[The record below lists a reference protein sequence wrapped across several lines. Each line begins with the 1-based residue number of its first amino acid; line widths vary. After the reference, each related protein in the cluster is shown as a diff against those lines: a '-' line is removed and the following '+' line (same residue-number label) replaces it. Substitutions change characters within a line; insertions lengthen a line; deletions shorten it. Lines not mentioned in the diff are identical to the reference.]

1 MSSSYKFECQVQ
13 GQDLDL
19 YYEDAAVAIDLTPN
33 IEHRRYEHLRQV
45 DMAGYEVIMPVA
57 EVENLI
63 TNLQTMV
70 AKIRENFPDAA

>member
-1 MSSSYKFECQVQ
+1 MSSEVYVFQDVARREEVSLWFE
-13 GQDLDL
+13 D
-19 YYEDAAVAIDLTPN
+19 ERIAIDMNPICTPHEAARSLN
-33 IEHRRYEHLRQV
+33 R
-45 DMAGYEVIMPVA
+45 GYEVIMPVD